1 MKDKILYSISNNEAN
16 SFWVGICE
24 GILDRTLEDTLD
36 RILDSILEGMVSIL
50 EFFKKEY
57 NIGPVVYILKKIL
70 DS

>member
-1 MKDKILYSISNNEAN
+1 M
-16 SFWVGICE
+16 GICE